1 MEGPRDPRIEA
12 IVAQYGRLIRHI
24 VHRVGGPSVALVRDD
39 IEQEVIVALWRRLA
53 SEQPVEHPASYIY
66 KAAVRETL
74 RAVRRQLAS
83 RVEHIDDAAAGARAP
98 ASSDPHLALQG
109 RRDGERIRK
118 ALSRLAADRRRAVQ
132 AHLAG
137 HDVQEVMEMFGWTYQ
152 KARNLIA
159 RGIADLRQALK
170 EEGLDGG
177 V

>member
-1 MEGPRDPRIEA
+1 MGGPRDPRIEA

-39 IEQEVIVALWRRLA
+39 IEQEVIVALWRRLE
-53 SEQPVEHPASYIY
+53 SEQPVEHHASYIY

-74 RAVRRQLAS
+74 RTVRRQIAS
-83 RVEHIDDAAAGARAP
+83 RTQPLDDEAAGARAP
-98 ASSDPHLALQG
+98 VSADPHVALQN
-109 RRDGERIRK
+109 RRDGERIRR

-137 HDVQEVMEMFGWTYQ
+137 YDVQEVMEMFGWTYQ

-170 EEGLDGG
+170 DEGLDGG

>member
-1 MEGPRDPRIEA
+1 MRGCPDPRIEA

-39 IEQEVIVALWRRLA
+39 IEQDVIVALWRRLEG
-53 SEQPVEHPASYIY
+53 EQPVQHPASYIY

-74 RAVRRQLAS
+74 RAVHRQLAS
-83 RVEHIDDAAAGARAP
+83 RMQPLDDEAAGARAP
-98 ASSDPHLALQG
+98 VSADPLVTLQG
-109 RRDGERIRK
+109 RRDGALIRK

-137 HDVQEVMEMFGWTYQ
+137 YDVQEVMEMFGWTYQ

-170 EEGLDGG
+170 DEGLDGR

>member
-1 MEGPRDPRIEA
+1 MGGPRDPRIEA
-12 IVAQYGRLIRHI
+12 IVAQYGRLNRHI
-24 VHRVGGPSVALVRDD
+24 VHRVGGPPVALVRDD
-39 IEQEVIVALWRRLA
+39 IEQEVIVAIWRRLEG
-53 SEQPVEHPASYIY
+53 EQPVEHPASYIY

-83 RVEHIDDAAAGARAP
+83 RAEPLDDKAAGARAP
-98 ASSDPHLALQG
+98 ASADPHAALES
-109 RRDGERIRK
+109 RREGERIRH
-118 ALSRLAADRRRAVQ
+118 ALSRLAVDRRRAVQ

-137 HDVQEVMEMFGWTYQ
+137 YDVQEVMEMFGWSYQ

-170 EEGLDGG
+170 DEGLDGG